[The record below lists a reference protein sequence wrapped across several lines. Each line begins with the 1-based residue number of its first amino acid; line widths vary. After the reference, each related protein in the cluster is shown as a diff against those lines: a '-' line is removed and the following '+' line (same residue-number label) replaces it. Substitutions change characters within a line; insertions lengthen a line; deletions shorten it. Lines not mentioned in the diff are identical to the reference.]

1 MAVSV
6 PQRPEEP
13 GTWTLLRD
21 VALLQVKLVGDGLR
35 DVMLVPASLIA
46 GLVSLLSSSGG
57 KPGPQ
62 FYQLLDLGKQS
73 ERWINLFGA
82 VEHSPDT
89 SRQRQ
94 QFASTD
100 IDEIVDTLEKYVVD
114 EYRRGGV
121 TKQAHD
127 QVNRALDVLQ
137 RRRRKKQDSAT

>member
-1 MAVSV
+1 MAVPV

-13 GTWTLLRD
+13 DTWTLLRD
-21 VALLQVKLVGDGLR
+21 VALLQVKLVVDGLR

-62 FYQLLDLGKQS
+62 FYQLLGLGKQS

-82 VEHSPDT
+82 VDHSPDG
-89 SRQRQ
+89 SHQQ
-94 QFASTD
+94 QFANTD

-137 RRRRKKQDSAT
+137 RRRRKKQDPST